1 MMVSIYFLYCLLG
14 VYCERGVM

>member
-1 MMVSIYFLYCLLG
+1 MVSIYFLYCLLG